1 MFRFADPAYFLLLIP
16 LAGLA
21 VWLWRQR
28 PSAPL
33 FFSAGARLPQNRIT
47 WRTLALPLSPGLF
60 LLGLMALIIALAR
73 PQSCLQRTLKNTEAI
88 AIQMVVDCSGS
99 MEALDFS
106 TRDEMKSRLT
116 VVKETFSRF
125 IARRSGDLI
134 GLVTF
139 AGYAATRA
147 PLTLDH
153 PALLHVLQGVEV
165 PAGIFDEAGRVLNEE
180 EMLTAI
186 GDGLATACARL
197 EKSPQVKS
205 RIVVLLS
212 DGESNTG
219 LIKPPQAI
227 QIARALGIKVYTIGI
242 GTTGQA
248 PFPVRDAFGRAA
260 IQYGQVR
267 IDEDLLR
274 RIATETGGTYFN
286 VQDPQGLDRALN
298 HIDKLEKTTIDS
310 TVFNQ
315 YRELMEPFLAAG
327 LILLVAAFS
336 LQVALRGEVM

>member
-1 MFRFADPAYFLLLIP
+1 MFRFADPLFLLLLIP

-21 VWLWRQR
+21 VWLWRPR
-28 PSAPL
+28 PMAPL
-33 FFSAGARLPQNRIT
+33 LFSAGARLPRGRHT
-47 WRTLALPLSPGLF
+47 WRTRLLPLAPILF
-60 LLGLMALIIALAR
+60 LLGLAALAVALAR
-73 PQSCLQRTLKNTEAI
+73 PQTFLQRTLRNTEAV

-116 VVKETFSRF
+116 VVKETFARF
-125 IARRSGDLI
+125 IARRAGDLI
-134 GLVTF
+134 GLITF
-139 AGYAATRA
+139 AGYASTRA

-153 PALLHVLQGVEV
+153 AALLHVLQGVEV
-165 PAGIFDEAGRVLNEE
+165 PQGVFDGAGRILNEE

-197 EKSPQVKS
+197 EKIPAVKS

-227 QIARALGIKVYTIGI
+227 DIARTLGIKVYTIGI
-242 GTTGQA
+242 GTTGAA
-248 PFPVRDAFGRAA
+248 PFKVRDAFGRTA

-267 IDEDLLR
+267 IDEELLR
-274 RIATETGGTYFN
+274 RIASETGGVYFN
-286 VQDPQGLDRALN
+286 VQDPQGLDRALAD
-298 HIDKLEKTTIDS
+298 IDKLEKTEVESAVIS
-310 TVFNQ
+310 H
-315 YRELMEPFLAAG
+315 YRELMTPVLAAG
-327 LILLVAAFS
+327 LALLIAAFAI
-336 LQVALRGEVM
+336 QAALRGEVI